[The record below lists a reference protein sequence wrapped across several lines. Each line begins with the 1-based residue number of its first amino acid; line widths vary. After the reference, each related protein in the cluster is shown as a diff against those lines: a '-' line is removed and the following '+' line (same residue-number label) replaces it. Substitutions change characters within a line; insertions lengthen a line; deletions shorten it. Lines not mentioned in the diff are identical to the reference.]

1 MNLSKCAFI
10 FLFGMSICLFLYFG
24 FGMPRKHPAIYKD
37 GATWSKYEV
46 NLEPMSTEKSTGLGF
61 GIKHN
66 DSHDGSRLTIA
77 KNPAGYL
84 VSFGIDKVN
93 WVGYY
98 TLYYQEADATR
109 PQIHNILQEDVV
121 IMPSGDDTPRIEV
134 YELSEMTERGKFV
147 VDEFFV
153 VHAPSVKCGPLSALV
168 LRRSL
173 QIQ

>member
-24 FGMPRKHPAIYKD
+24 FGMPRRHQAVYKC

-46 NLEPMSTEKSTGLGF
+46 NLEPMGTKKSAGLGF

-66 DSHDGSRLTIA
+66 DSHGGSRLTIA

-98 TLYYQEADATR
+98 TLCYQEAGATQ
-109 PQIHNILQEDVV
+109 PQIHNVLQEDAA

>member
-10 FLFGMSICLFLYFG
+10 FLFGMSICLSLYFG
-24 FGMPRKHPAIYKD
+24 FGMPRRHQVVYKC
-37 GATWSKYEV
+37 GATWDKYEV
-46 NLEPMSTEKSTGLGF
+46 NLEPMSTKKSAGLSF
-61 GIKHN
+61 RIEN
-66 DSHDGSRLTIA
+66 DDSHGRSRLTIT
-77 KNPAGYL
+77 KNQAGYL

-98 TLYYQEADATR
+98 TLCYQEAGATQ
-109 PQIHNILQEDVV
+109 PQIHNILQEDAV
-121 IMPSGDDTPRIEV
+121 IMPSGEDNPRIEI

>member
-1 MNLSKCAFI
+1 MNLRSCILLII
-10 FLFGMSICLFLYFG
+10 FSISIYSYLYFG
-24 FGMPRKHPAIYKD
+24 FGMPRRHLTVYKC
-37 GATWSKYEV
+37 GATWDKYEV
-46 NLEPMSTEKSTGLGF
+46 NLEPMGTEKSAGLGF
-61 GIKHN
+61 GIEHN
-66 DSHDGSRLTIA
+66 DGDGRSRLAIA

-98 TLYYQEADATR
+98 TLCYQEADATQPR
-109 PQIHNILQEDVV
+109 IHNILQEDVV
-121 IMPSGDDTPRIEV
+121 IVPSGDDTPRIEI
-134 YELSEMTERGKFV
+134 YELSEMTERGKHV